1 MKHVK
6 DYFSF
11 YKINESSQELEIL
24 SLLPPVI
31 EVSEFTKRIG
41 FSENEGERYTELWT
55 QERPNFRIHYF
66 PFETQFPILGVFFF
80 GEDVCINSKA
90 FGPPHIKAF
99 IALHESRHGDQYS
112 EGIFEPQYFQTV
124 VDGNEQEFLRNY
136 RILED
141 DANTFALETLT
152 NYGFG
157 NFVRIEERRIRGNEN
172 MGPEIYKMMS
182 KDIKRTGSTSMAE
195 LIASQIL

>member
-6 DYFSF
+6 DYLSF

-31 EVSEFTKRIG
+31 DVSEFTKRIG

-66 PFETQFPILGVFFF
+66 PFKTQFPILGVFFF

-90 FGPPHIKAF
+90 FWASTYKSIHSLTRIKTRR
-99 IALHESRHGDQYS
+99 S
-112 EGIFEPQYFQTV
+112 IFR
-124 VDGNEQEFLRNY
+124 RN
-136 RILED
+136 
-141 DANTFALETLT
+141 
-152 NYGFG
+152 
-157 NFVRIEERRIRGNEN
+157 IRATIFSNSCGW
-172 MGPEIYKMMS
+172 K
-182 KDIKRTGSTSMAE
+182 
-195 LIASQIL
+195 